1 MDTATGSSRQT
12 AADMANAASSWLA
25 ELDAEQLPVA
35 RWGAPGGEHEDER
48 RLWFYTPTDHGG
60 LAFSDQR
67 DWQQRRA
74 MQLVATGLSEAGYVL
89 VSTIMGTENIL
100 DHVEG
105 FTTEF
110 DTRRG
115 RDPSRY
121 YLRVFGDPG
130 EQGTWGWRF
139 GGHHISMNFLIAAG
153 EVHSTTPR
161 FFGLDPAVS
170 PLPGGARLDPLRA
183 FETTGRDLVESL
195 NAQAR
200 DAAMLHERA
209 PSDIVMGNRSAF
221 AEGAT
226 MLKLPEIVRRRPGDA
241 ELIERLRIGGDA
253 RDALAG
259 YEAHD
264 HARIAITAVPKGIRG
279 ADLSRHQKDL
289 LHRLVD
295 TYHDGLPQA
304 LVPTWN
310 IDELH
315 FAWAGPTA
323 IGAPH
328 YYRVQGE
335 ELLIE
340 WDNTSRGANHA
351 HGVVRNLSKDF
362 GGDILRWHRETSH
375 YGDHDHHVHPA
386 HDDHD
391 HHHDHH
397 HEKEE
402 RP

>member
-1 MDTATGSSRQT
+1 MNAETGSSKET
-12 AADMANAASSWLA
+12 AADMAEAARAWLA
-25 ELDAEQLPVA
+25 ELDGEQLPFA
-35 RWGAPGGEHEDER
+35 RWGAPGSEHEEER

-60 LAFSDQR
+60 LAFSAQHER
-67 DWQQRRA
+67 QQQRA
-74 MQLVATGLSEAGYVL
+74 MQLVGTGLSDAGYAL
-89 VSTIMGTENIL
+89 VATIMGAENIL
-100 DHVEG
+100 DRVEG
-105 FTTEF
+105 FTSEF

-130 EQGTWGWRF
+130 DQGTWGWQF
-139 GGHHISMNFLIAAG
+139 GGHHISMNFLIADG
-153 EVHSTTPR
+153 EVRSTTPR

-170 PLPGGARLDPLRA
+170 PLPGGATLDPLRA
-183 FETTGRDLVESL
+183 FEATGRDLVESL
-195 NAQAR
+195 SSR
-200 DAAMLHERA
+200 EREAAMLHDRA
-209 PSDIVMGNRSAF
+209 PADIIMGNRSEF

-253 RDALAG
+253 RDAIVG
-259 YEAHD
+259 YDEHD
-264 HARIAITAVPKGIRG
+264 HARLAITAAPKGVRG
-279 ADLSRHQKDL
+279 ADLSQHQKGL

-295 TYHDGLPQA
+295 TYHDGLPRV
-304 LVPTWN
+304 LVPAWN

-340 WDNTSRGANHA
+340 WDNTSRNANHA
-351 HGVVRNLSKDF
+351 HGVVRNLADDF
-362 GGDILRWHRETSH
+362 GGDLLRWHREKWH
-375 YGDHDHHVHPA
+375 DGDHDHHSHPA
-386 HDDHD
+386 
-391 HHHDHH
+391 HHHDHDH
-397 HEKEE
+397 DHEKEE
-402 RP
+402 HP

>member
-139 GGHHISMNFLIAAG
+139 GGHHI
-153 EVHSTTPR
+153 
-161 FFGLDPAVS
+161 
-170 PLPGGARLDPLRA
+170 
-183 FETTGRDLVESL
+183 
-195 NAQAR
+195 
-200 DAAMLHERA
+200 
-209 PSDIVMGNRSAF
+209 
-221 AEGAT
+221 
-226 MLKLPEIVRRRPGDA
+226 
-241 ELIERLRIGGDA
+241 
-253 RDALAG
+253 
-259 YEAHD
+259 
-264 HARIAITAVPKGIRG
+264 
-279 ADLSRHQKDL
+279 
-289 LHRLVD
+289 
-295 TYHDGLPQA
+295 
-304 LVPTWN
+304 
-310 IDELH
+310 
-315 FAWAGPTA
+315 
-323 IGAPH
+323 
-328 YYRVQGE
+328 
-335 ELLIE
+335 
-340 WDNTSRGANHA
+340 
-351 HGVVRNLSKDF
+351 
-362 GGDILRWHRETSH
+362 
-375 YGDHDHHVHPA
+375 
-386 HDDHD
+386 
-391 HHHDHH
+391 
-397 HEKEE
+397 
-402 RP
+402 